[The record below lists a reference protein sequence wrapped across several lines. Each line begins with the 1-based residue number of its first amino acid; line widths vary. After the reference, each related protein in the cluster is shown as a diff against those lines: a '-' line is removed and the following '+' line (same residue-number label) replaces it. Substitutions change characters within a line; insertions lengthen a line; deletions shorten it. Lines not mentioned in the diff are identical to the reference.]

1 MYEFQGIHFGPTE
14 VTVEA
19 DSLRGAL
26 DQMGQLYNLHKDA
39 LFLEAHVEFFY
50 DTEAE
55 VVPRS
60 QDDEE
65 GFQYRGFECL
75 KTGCNITFKETEED
89 SGIYPGRY
97 RAYRNGDDN
106 PKLYDP
112 QRGPEKIL
120 GKVSTDTPFVQRFQV
135 DVGQSGNRQAAPPRG
150 EQATSS
156 GSAANPSGNRGA
168 GGTQNG
174 QTQNGQGRHESEDLY
189 DQSGQPQNAGK
200 PTPEQAADAL
210 VAKAEKHP
218 ERELARDVQ
227 INGKTLEDKLR
238 GLAEY
243 CGRED
248 DYVARVAEALQLQD
262 LSQVAVGQVQTVA
275 QMLLD
280 EEMLRQNEEFE
291 PDDQLPF

>member
-1 MYEFQGIHFGPTE
+1 MYKFQGIRFGPTE

-50 DTEAE
+50 DTQAE

-75 KTGCNITFKETEED
+75 RTGCNITFKETEED

-97 RAYRNGDDN
+97 RAYRNGDDK

-112 QRGPEKIL
+112 QRSPEEIL

-156 GSAANPSGNRGA
+156 GSAANSSGNPSVSS
-168 GGTQNG
+168 TQNG
-174 QTQNGQGRHESEDLY
+174 QTQNGQERHESENLY
-189 DQSGQPQNAGK
+189 DQSGQSQNAGT

-210 VAKAEKHP
+210 VTKTEKYAETD
-218 ERELARDVQ
+218 LAGEVQ
-227 INGKTLEDKLR
+227 LNGATLEEKLR

-243 CGRED
+243 CGRDD

>member
-1 MYEFQGIHFGPTE
+1 MYEFQDIHFGPTE

-50 DTEAE
+50 DTQPE

-75 KTGCNITFKETEED
+75 RTGCNITFKETEED

-150 EQATSS
+150 DQVTSS
-156 GSAANPSGNRGA
+156 GSAANLSGTREA
-168 GGTQNG
+168 SSTRQNG
-174 QTQNGQGRHESEDLY
+174 HESERLY
-189 DQSGQPQNAGK
+189 DQSSRSE
-200 PTPEQAADAL
+200 PTKEQAADAL
-210 VAKAEKHP
+210 VAEAQKHP
-218 ERELARDVQ
+218 EDTLVFKCQ
-227 INGKTLEDKLR
+227 VNGTMLDEKLK

-243 CGRED
+243 CGRD
-248 DYVARVAEALQLQD
+248 HGYVARVLDTLQLQS
-262 LSQVAVGQVQTVA
+262 LGQVAVGQVQTVA

>member
-1 MYEFQGIHFGPTE
+1 

-26 DQMGQLYNLHKDA
+26 DQMGRLYNLHKDA

-50 DTEAE
+50 DTQPE

-60 QDDEE
+60 QDDDE

-75 KTGCNITFKETEED
+75 RTSCNITFKETEED

-112 QRGPEKIL
+112 QHGPEEIL

-156 GSAANPSGNRGA
+156 GSAANPSGTREA
-168 GGTQNG
+168 SSTRQNG
-174 QTQNGQGRHESEDLY
+174 HKSKRLS
-189 DQSGQPQNAGK
+189 DQSSRSE
-200 PTPEQAADAL
+200 PTKEQAASAL
-210 VAKAEKHP
+210 VAKAQKHP
-218 ERELARDVQ
+218 DDTLAGKAPV
-227 INGKTLEDKLR
+227 NGTTLDEKLH
-238 GLAEY
+238 GLADY
-243 CGRED
+243 CGRD
-248 DYVARVAEALQLQD
+248 SGYVDRVTGALQLQD
-262 LSQVAVGQVQTVA
+262 LSQVAVGQVRTVV

-280 EEMLRQNEEFE
+280 EGVLQENESFE

>member
-1 MYEFQGIHFGPTE
+1 MYEFQGIHFGLTE

-50 DTEAE
+50 DTQPE

-60 QDDEE
+60 RDDEE

-75 KTGCNITFKETEED
+75 RTGCNITFKETEED

-112 QRGPEKIL
+112 QRGPEEIL

-135 DVGQSGNRQAAPPRG
+135 DVGQSGNRQSAPPRG
-150 EQATSS
+150 KQAPSS
-156 GSAANPSGNRGA
+156 GSAANPSGNPEASSTR
-168 GGTQNG
+168 QNG
-174 QTQNGQGRHESEDLY
+174 HESERLY
-189 DQSGQPQNAGK
+189 DQSSRSE
-200 PTPEQAADAL
+200 PTKEEAASAL
-210 VAKAEKHP
+210 VAKAQEHP
-218 ERELARDVQ
+218 DDTLASNAEV
-227 INGKTLEDKLR
+227 NGTTLDQKLE
-238 GLAEY
+238 GFAEY
-243 CGRED
+243 CGRSES
-248 DYVARVAEALQLQD
+248 YVGRVTGALQLQD
-262 LSQVAVGQVQTVA
+262 LSQVAVGQVRTVVH
-275 QMLLD
+275 MLLD
-280 EEMLRQNEEFE
+280 EGALQENEEFE